1 MSRPHGRGLVLLV
14 VLAVVVA
21 GTGCGRKGP
30 PVAPERRLP
39 AAPSGMSATVESDS
53 IVVSWTVP
61 RTRVDGTAFRD
72 LAVTK
77 LFRRAEAEGEPEKS
91 AMVSRGE
98 VVGWE
103 RLAEIKPDAP
113 APAVIAGNTVRWV
126 DRKALRVDQRYV
138 YVTTVIDSTGRSS
151 APSERLAVLF
161 LTAPRPPEALAA
173 DAGDGEVQ
181 LVWKPPTGLV
191 DGNPLRGD
199 ISYVILRGAGAEGA
213 LQPVKAEPVPG
224 LTYVD
229 RGLEN
234 ETTYRYVVRAVRK
247 EGEATAYGEPS
258 MVATATP
265 VKRTPPPAPSNLLA
279 IPSETLVRLTWT
291 ASASPDVA
299 TYAIYRATGT
309 GPFVRIGT
317 TPAINIVFTDRDVK
331 RGEQYRYAVT
341 ALDRARTP
349 NESPQSNEVTV
360 TVP

>member
-1 MSRPHGRGLVLLV
+1 VSRPHGRGLVLLV
-14 VLAVVVA
+14 VLGVVVA

-77 LFRRAEAEGEPEKS
+77 LFRRAEAEGKPEKS

-103 RLAEIKPDAP
+103 RLAEVKPDAP

-349 NESPQSNEVTV
+349 NESPQSNVVTV

>member
-1 MSRPHGRGLVLLV
+1 VSRPHARGLVLLV
-14 VLAVVVA
+14 VLTVIVA

-39 AAPSGMSATVESDS
+39 AAPSGMSATVEADS
-53 IVVSWTVP
+53 IVVSWTIP
-61 RTRVDGTAFRD
+61 RTRVDRTAFRD
-72 LAVTK
+72 LTVTK

-98 VVGWE
+98 VAGWE

-113 APAVIAGNTVRWV
+113 APAVITGNIVRWV
-126 DRKALRVDQRYV
+126 DRRALRVDQRYV

-161 LTAPRPPEALAA
+161 LAAPRPPEALTA
-173 DAGDGEVQ
+173 DAGDAEVR
-181 LVWKPPTGLV
+181 LAWKPPTELV
-191 DGNPLRGD
+191 DGSPLRGD

-213 LQPVKAEPVPG
+213 LQPVKDERVTG
-224 LTYVD
+224 TTFVD
-229 RGLEN
+229 RGLGN

-265 VKRTPPPAPSNLLA
+265 VRRTPPAAPRNLLA
-279 IPSETLVRLTWT
+279 IPSETAVRLTWT
-291 ASASPDVA
+291 ASVSPDVA

-309 GPFVRIGT
+309 GAFVRIGT

-349 NESPQSNEVTV
+349 NESSQSNVVTV